1 MLSSSP
7 QKIFPLDVAVSIQQ
21 YFQLLFNLSL
31 NQSCL
36 NSVAVRKGMRSDEIV
51 PWSEILSC
59 GINSVFVYKKMKK
72 IKYKICVLSHNF
84 NDRGQDK

>member
-36 NSVAVRKGMRSDEIV
+36 NSVAVRKGIRSDEIV
-51 PWSEILSC
+51 PWSEILSR
-59 GINSVFVYKKMKK
+59 GINSVFMYQKMKK
-72 IKYKICVLSHNF
+72 KLSIQF
-84 NDRGQDK
+84 V